1 MFRLAEVYGNRF
13 MNVVFDTMSM
23 FFKAFSQCTAGLADV
38 LTRKGRVLFNATF
51 AID

>member
-1 MFRLAEVYGNRF
+1 MFRLVEVYGNRLI
-13 MNVVFDTMSM
+13 NVVSDTTSM
-23 FFKAFSQCTAGLADV
+23 FFKAFSECTAGLADV